1 MNETYKIRKH
11 LLNFSEL
18 MHTPVIISNSSN
30 PSEIIHINKAGI
42 ELIEEVFSSTADF
55 TSQVLSFSGLF
66 KKIIKLN
73 KLESIYTHTLE
84 KKQIL
89 EDIFVSFTN
98 DKNTLYSLLL
108 KVSVFTDENHEDK
121 FIITAI
127 NNISEIF
134 SYRAE
139 LHYSRKYLKG
149 FIEAFARDRMVYL
162 LAYEHEETV
171 KHLMEVREFS
181 KLIAQKIMFDKNIE
195 NKQIL
200 EYSKI
205 TPLYIK
211 ILEISALLHDFGKVH
226 YSIHPLIKLPRK
238 LEPDEYEIVKT
249 HTVLGAELIGNS
261 NEILH
266 MCWLVAK
273 YHHEKWDG
281 SGYPDGLKGTE
292 IPLSAR
298 IVAFADMFS
307 ALRDRRAYKRAITD
321 LNEILDIF
329 YQSESFF
336 DPVVFHAGIELI
348 PRMLERT
355 SDIKAQ
361 YKDLKMTSET
371 FIQFLR
377 GVVNS

>member
-1 MNETYKIRKH
+1 MNENYKLRKQ
-11 LLNFSEL
+11 LVNFSEL
-18 MHTPVIISNSSN
+18 MHNPVIISSSSN
-30 PSEIIHINKAGI
+30 SPEIIHINRSGI
-42 ELIEEVFSSTADF
+42 ELIEEIFNTTADF
-55 TSQVLSFSGLF
+55 THQVSSFSGLF
-66 KKIIKLN
+66 KKIINLN
-73 KLESIYTHTLE
+73 KLGSIYTHSLE
-84 KKQIL
+84 KMKTI
-89 EDIFVSFTN
+89 EDLFVSFST
-98 DKNTLYSLLL
+98 DKNILYSLML
-108 KVSVFTDENHEDK
+108 KVSVFCDENPENNY
-121 FIITAI
+121 IITAI

-139 LHYSRKYLKG
+139 LHYSKKYLQG

-171 KHLMEVREFS
+171 RHLMEVREFS
-181 KLIAQKIMFDKNIE
+181 KLIALKIMNDKTIE

-238 LEPDEYEIVKT
+238 LEQDEYETVKK
-249 HTVLGAELIGNS
+249 HTLLGAELIGNS
-261 NEILH
+261 NEILR

-281 SGYPDGLKGTE
+281 SGYPDGLKGNE

-298 IVAFADMFS
+298 IVSFADMFS
-307 ALRDRRAYKRAITD
+307 ALRDRRSYKRAITD
-321 LNEILDIF
+321 LNEILDNF
-329 YQSESFF
+329 YEFKSCF
-336 DPVVFHAGIELI
+336 DPVVFQTGIELI
-348 PRMLERT
+348 PEMLGKNTYIEN
-355 SDIKAQ
+355 Q
-361 YKDLKMTSET
+361 YTNLKMTSET

-377 GVVNS
+377 GIVNS